1 MQWKALYEQSTT
13 KHSKRPM
20 ISNQDCFPN
29 KATSNNVNF
38 ENNLSSMIRMV
49 EFKSTN
55 DQSQTELKT
64 DIDKI
69 KQWLHIFVFVD
80 KTSNIYKMNTAD
92 YQKLPE
98 ENIKVA

>member
-1 MQWKALYEQSTT
+1 
-13 KHSKRPM
+13 M
-20 ISNQDCFPN
+20 ISNQDSFPN

-69 KQWLHIFVFVD
+69 KQWLHIFVFAD